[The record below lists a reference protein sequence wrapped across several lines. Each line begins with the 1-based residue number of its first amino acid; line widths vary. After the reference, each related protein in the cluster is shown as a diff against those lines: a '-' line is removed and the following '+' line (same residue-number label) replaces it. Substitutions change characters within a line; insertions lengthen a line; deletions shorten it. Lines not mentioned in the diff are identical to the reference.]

1 MGRKILVEFE
11 LNNGMD
17 LSFHKDVSII
27 ENLLMKHQLEF
38 ASAKILKPQEHMCRT
53 AYEIQECIE
62 RNKKAWEE
70 RTNG

>member
-11 LNNGMD
+11 LGHGD
-17 LSFHKDVSII
+17 LSFEKDIRLIEHII
-27 ENLLMKHQLEF
+27 HQHSYAF
-38 ASAKILKPQEHMCRT
+38 KSAKIISPKEHLCRT
-53 AYEIQECIE
+53 PREIQECIE